1 MTEIEQLAK
10 QTWDRRLAYKNLEAK
25 HHNMLHFAFQSGMWR
40 ADTLTISFLMAF
52 QDVDIIVMADIYG
65 VPRQVDPKALLALCK
80 EKYQFMANSWADEYT
95 ELGKIR
101 KASDV

>member
-10 QTWDRRLAYKNLEAK
+10 ETWDRRLAYKNLEAQ
-25 HHNMLHFAFQSGMWR
+25 HHNMLHFAFQGGMWR
-40 ADTLTISFLMAF
+40 ADTLTISFLTAF
-52 QDVDIIVMADIYG
+52 QDVESIVMADIYN
-65 VPRQVDPKALLALCK
+65 VPRRVNPVELLALCK
-80 EKYQFMANSWADEYT
+80 EKYQFMANSWADQYA